1 MSPISFRAQGENNP
15 DGLHTFYNRE
25 IVGDQSFFDA
35 IVVHRYV
42 RVRDGSEGDENS
54 AISATRLNVEELRS
68 LLSASETINSSIN
81 FCQQQ
86 VNPDKRNV
94 WLTEWGVAGGS
105 EGGIGAS
112 YLGTAN
118 TYIDLMRRDDIER
131 VNFFSTFGL
140 NAQYEFPSE
149 SSTNANETGFGRV
162 YQVIRDATRDNEM
175 FNDVNI
181 TAPRLSVDGRNEA
194 TRSINAIA
202 IRENG
207 GIKIL
212 AVNMTNEPA
221 NIVLRTNT
229 NRRRNFSY
237 ESRGVRFET
246 LQATD
251 FVNIVDD
258 ETSRDVIRL
267 EAFSITAVDVDF
279 DNSGKD
285 LKDKAIRDETIWFTA
300 FPNPST
306 TGMFTLNQPGNWE
319 AYTLQGVKIN
329 SGKGDTVDLT
339 SVATGLYL
347 LKVDGQI
354 LKLAVE

>member
-1 MSPISFRAQGENNP
+1 
-15 DGLHTFYNRE
+15 
-25 IVGDQSFFDA
+25 
-35 IVVHRYV
+35 
-42 RVRDGSEGDENS
+42 
-54 AISATRLNVEELRS
+54 
-68 LLSASETINSSIN
+68 
-81 FCQQQ
+81 
-86 VNPDKRNV
+86 
-94 WLTEWGVAGGS
+94 
-105 EGGIGAS
+105 
-112 YLGTAN
+112 
-118 TYIDLMRRDDIER
+118 MRRDDIER

-221 NIVLRTNT
+221 N
-229 NRRRNFSY
+229 
-237 ESRGVRFET
+237 
-246 LQATD
+246 